1 MADKELI
8 TSATLKELVDAG
20 SIRHAVIVGEPQGFA
35 IMVKYG
41 LIERVVQARRG
52 HVRRFKTIDAAAK
65 TLHALG
71 IVHAELDLSNLAVR
85 ETLFANGHDTFAG
98 DQPAMRGTAVV
109 GEQHDRRY
117 K

>member
-8 TSATLKELVDAG
+8 TSTTLRELVEAG

-41 LIERVVQARRG
+41 LTERVVQARRG

-65 TLHALG
+65 TLQALG
-71 IVHAELDLSNLAVR
+71 IVHAELDLSNLAIR
-85 ETLFANGHDTFAG
+85 ETLFADGHDADDGSAVARRTAG
-98 DQPAMRGTAVV
+98 V
-109 GEQHDRRY
+109 GNT
-117 K
+117 